1 MYPMSSILK
10 DNIYFVFVRP
20 QFASNLGSSVRIM
33 KNMGFRKLILVQP
46 ECEVG
51 MEARSYAMK
60 GADILESAIFLPS
73 LEKVAEKLGVL
84 IGTTARYRGQKRS
97 LINCRFLSEELIP
110 KICNSPLGIVF
121 GSEDNGLKKE
131 ELPFCQWLVEIPTD
145 SEYTV
150 LNLAQSAAIVSYELN
165 MAFRK
170 SSGETPE
177 RLAPSEQVD
186 ILLKKAEVTLKSINT
201 SKRLSVETALPRLE
215 KIARRSQ
222 LEKDDI
228 QMLHGLLKEIRG
240 SKED

>member
-1 MYPMSSILK
+1 MSNLLK
-10 DNIYFVFVRP
+10 DNIHFVFVRT

-33 KNMGFRKLILVQP
+33 KNMGFKNLILVQP

-60 GADILESAIFLPS
+60 GAEILESAIFLPS
-73 LEKVAEKLGVL
+73 LEKAAEKLGVL

-97 LINCRFLSEELIP
+97 LINCRSLSEDLVP
-110 KICNSPLGIVF
+110 RICNSPLGIVF
-121 GSEDNGLKKE
+121 GSENNGLLKE

-145 SEYTV
+145 SDFPV

-165 MAFRK
+165 MAFREDQ
-170 SSGETPE
+170 GIVPE
-177 RLAPSEQVD
+177 RLASPEQVD
-186 ILLKKAEVTLKSINT
+186 ILLKKAGETLKSIKT

-240 SKED
+240 NTGS

>member
-1 MYPMSSILK
+1 MSNILK
-10 DNIYFVFVRP
+10 DNIHFIFVRT

-60 GADILESAIFLPS
+60 GADILESAEFLPS
-73 LEKVAEKLGVL
+73 LEKAAEKLDVL
-84 IGTTARYRGQKRS
+84 IGTTARYRGLKNS
-97 LINCRFLSEELIP
+97 LIDCRALSEELIP
-110 KICNSPLGIVF
+110 RIINSSVGIVF
-121 GSEDNGLKKE
+121 GSENNGLMKE

-145 SEYTV
+145 SDYPV

-165 MAFRK
+165 LAFRGNRA
-170 SSGETPE
+170 SAPE
-177 RLAPSEQVD
+177 RLASPEQVD
-186 ILLKKAEVTLKSINT
+186 ILLKKTGLTLEKIKT
-201 SKRLSVETALPRLE
+201 SNRLSVDKAMVRLE

-228 QMLHGLLKEIRG
+228 KLLHGLLKELSG
-240 SKED
+240 SSDF